1 MPHILLIDDDP
12 NDRLL
17 TIRELEREFSDLQ
30 VTEVTNAIDLET
42 MSSDG
47 FDLVITDYQ
56 LRWTTGLKII
66 RGIKSRTPECPVI
79 MFTNTGNEE
88 VAVEA
93 MKAGLDDYIIKS
105 PKHYQRV
112 SGAARSALARVAA
125 QRQLA
130 RLEQRLQSLLNQL
143 NVGVFRCDSRGYL
156 LESNNAFLDLL
167 NVETLA
173 EAQSIL
179 QEIFVTSMNVTDSQ
193 EIQLPSED
201 DQPRWILLTQTRNQ
215 IDDEIIIDGII
226 EDITAR
232 KQAEATL
239 LHLNES
245 LEIRVR
251 DRTAELA
258 EVNAELR
265 TFAYSISH
273 DLRSPL
279 RTIKAFSQILLAD
292 YQAQLAPRA
301 QDYLQRIVSGAGLM
315 NTLIENLL
323 DYSQLSR
330 AKLQLEQVN
339 LSAQVLAALAQ
350 VEAELQQQNAQVTVV
365 EPLPTARAHGATL
378 VQILINLLIN
388 AIKFVAPGVK
398 PNLRIWAETEADFV
412 VLYMQDNGIGIAPE
426 NQEKIF
432 GVFERLHSVE
442 TYPGTG
448 IGLALVRKGS
458 ERMGAEVKVESKLGQ
473 GSRFAIKLQK

>member
-17 TIRELEREFSDLQ
+17 IIRELEREFGDLQ

-66 RGIKSRTPECPVI
+66 RGIKSRSPECPVI

-105 PKHYQRV
+105 PKHYQHV
-112 SGAARSALARVAA
+112 SVAARSALARVAA

-179 QEIFVTSMNVTDSQ
+179 QQIFAPSINVTDSRS
-193 EIQLPSED
+193 IQLPSED

-215 IDDEIIIDGII
+215 IDDEIIFDGII

-279 RTIKAFSQILLAD
+279 RTIKVFSQILLAE
-292 YQAQLAPRA
+292 YQTQLAPRA

-315 NTLIENLL
+315 STLIENLL

-330 AKLQLEQVN
+330 AKLQLEPVN

-365 EPLPTARAHGATL
+365 EPLPTALAHRATL
-378 VQILINLLIN
+378 VQILLNLLTN

-398 PNLRIWAETEADFV
+398 PDLRIWAETEADFV

-458 ERMGAEVKVESKLGQ
+458 ERMGAEVKVESILGQ

>member
-12 NDRLL
+12 DDRLL
-17 TIRELEREFSDLQ
+17 IIRELEREFSDLQ

-112 SGAARSALARVAA
+112 SVAARSALARVAA
-125 QRQLA
+125 QRQLT

-179 QEIFVTSMNVTDSQ
+179 QQSFATSIDVTERS
-193 EIQLPSED
+193 IQLPSED

-215 IDDEIIIDGII
+215 IDDEIIFDGII

-279 RTIKAFSQILLAD
+279 RTIKVFSQILLAE
-292 YQAQLAPRA
+292 YQTQLAPRA

-315 NTLIENLL
+315 STLIENLL

-330 AKLQLEQVN
+330 AKLQLEPVN

-365 EPLPTARAHGATL
+365 EPLPTALAHRATL
-378 VQILINLLIN
+378 VQILLNLLTN

-398 PNLRIWAETEADFV
+398 PDLRIWAETEADFV

-458 ERMGAEVKVESKLGQ
+458 ERMGAEVKVESQLGQ

>member
-17 TIRELEREFSDLQ
+17 TIRELEREFGDLQ

-66 RGIKSRTPECPVI
+66 RGIKSRAPECPVI

-112 SGAARSALARVAA
+112 SVAARLALARVAA

-179 QEIFVTSMNVTDSQ
+179 QQIFATSINVTDSRS
-193 EIQLPSED
+193 IQLPSED

-215 IDDEIIIDGII
+215 IDGETIIDGII
-226 EDITAR
+226 EDITIR

-251 DRTAELA
+251 ERTAELA

-279 RTIKAFSQILLAD
+279 RTIKAFSQILLAE
-292 YQAQLAPRA
+292 YQTQLAPRA

-315 NTLIENLL
+315 STLIENLL

-339 LSAQVLAALAQ
+339 LSAIVLAALAQ
-350 VEAELQQQNAQVTVV
+350 VETELQQQNAQVTVV
-365 EPLPTARAHGATL
+365 EPLPTALAHRATL
-378 VQILINLLIN
+378 VQILLNLLTN

-398 PNLRIWAETEADFV
+398 LDLRIWAETEADFV

-458 ERMGAEVKVESKLGQ
+458 ERMGAEIQVESKLGQ